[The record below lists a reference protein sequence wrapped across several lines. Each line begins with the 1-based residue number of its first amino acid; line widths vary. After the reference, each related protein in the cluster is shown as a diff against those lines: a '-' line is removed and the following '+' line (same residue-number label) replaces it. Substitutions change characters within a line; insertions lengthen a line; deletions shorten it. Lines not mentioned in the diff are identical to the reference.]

1 MPWEQAQALLGQG
14 RCLLTLGGPAEARE
28 PLRAARDIFTSLGA
42 TPVLADVNRL
52 LAEVTALAGS

>member
-42 TPVLADVNRL
+42 NPLLADANSL
-52 LAEVTALAGS
+52 LVEATPLAGS